1 MEELTL
7 ADVVR
12 LAVGICGIILGARVI
27 QDEQMA
33 DFMGATLIVVAVVY
47 MIPLSRR
54 KMIRWGN
61 RLREILRRG

>member
-12 LAVGICGIILGARVI
+12 LAVGICGIILGALVI

-33 DFMGATLIVVAVVY
+33 DFMGSTLIVVAVVY

>member
-7 ADVVR
+7 ADIVR
-12 LAVGICGIILGARVI
+12 LAVGICAIILGALVI

>member
-12 LAVGICGIILGARVI
+12 LAVVICGIILGALVI

>member
-12 LAVGICGIILGARVI
+12 LAVGICGIILGALAI
-27 QDEQMA
+27 KDEQMA

>member
-12 LAVGICGIILGARVI
+12 LAVGICGIILGALVI

>member
-12 LAVGICGIILGARVI
+12 WAVGICGIILGALAIKV
-27 QDEQMA
+27 EQMA

>member
-12 LAVGICGIILGARVI
+12 LAVGICGIILGALVI

-47 MIPLSRR
+47 MIPVSRR

-61 RLREILRRG
+61 RLREMLRRG